1 MNMKNK
7 CVIYAPVETYS
18 GYGARS
24 RDIIKALI
32 ELKQNDWDIKIIS
45 CSWGS
50 TPKGFIND
58 NPEWEFLKPYILST
72 PLSYQP
78 DIMFWITIPPEA
90 QPVGKWNCLITAGIE
105 TTVCAPEWIEG
116 VNRMDLTLVSSN
128 HSKKVFESSKFE
140 KRNQQ
145 TNQLEGTIQ
154 LQKPVEVL
162 FEGCDTS
169 IYQPIEWID

>member
-1 MNMKNK
+1 
-7 CVIYAPVETYS
+7 
-18 GYGARS
+18 
-24 RDIIKALI
+24 
-32 ELKQNDWDIKIIS
+32 
-45 CSWGS
+45 
-50 TPKGFIND
+50 
-58 NPEWEFLKPYILST
+58 
-72 PLSYQP
+72 
-78 DIMFWITIPPEA
+78 MFWITIPPEA